1 MSPDTVLT
9 AEQVPEYFR
18 ERFGAGVKETR
29 VTERREGAKRN
40 PNFNIWI
47 DLDRELLKPAILALM
62 ELDYPHLA
70 VISGTDLGEEIRMI
84 YHFSIYY
91 GKKHGEYTVSLAVH
105 VPKTDLSI
113 PTISDLIPGAV
124 FTEREKQEFLGIRV
138 VGIPDNRRLFLPE
151 DFPEGVYPWRKDETG
166 VPDSMVKD
174 LYMSQRPTDRPAPPA
189 GEKELC
195 EIEPKAEPAPAS
207 SPEQPTEQKEVK
219 E

>member
-1 MSPDTVLT
+1 MSPGSILT
-9 AEQVPEYFR
+9 PEQVAAFFQ

-29 VTERREGAKRN
+29 VTERREGVKKI
-40 PNFNIWI
+40 PNFNVWI
-47 DLDRELLKPAILALM
+47 DLDRELLKPAIKALM

-84 YHFSIYY
+84 YHFTIYY
-91 GKKHGEYTVSLAVH
+91 GKKHGEYTVSLVVP
-105 VPKTDLSI
+105 VPKSDLTV
-113 PTISDLIPGAV
+113 PTISDIIPGAV
-124 FTEREKQEFLGIRV
+124 FSEREKQEFLGVKVI
-138 VGIPDNRRLFLPE
+138 GIPDNRRLFLPE
-151 DFPEGVYPWRKDETG
+151 DFPEGIYPWRKDETG

-195 EIEPKAEPAPAS
+195 EIEPQAEPT
-207 SPEQPTEQKEVK
+207 PECTPDKKEVK